1 MSCLVIVQLAYS
13 LTALP
18 PLPSDTPPQLP
29 VPVAQLAAIKSAQDV
44 IAVSRLVDGRPAPA
58 EMVLPQLDNRR
69 HTFEFMRV
77 HYPATLRDV
86 SSRAA
91 PIAWLYVDDKGRV
104 GAAQLLTTSGYAAL
118 DSLSIEVLKI
128 ALFKP
133 AQHDGKPVGVW
144 LPFPAGIPPYS
155 DLIAALEQG
164 DRPLSEAPVQV
175 AFTQKPVLLNRNQV
189 EAAIV
194 RIVHQLNPIVR
205 QMNEALARAQGVGGT
220 ADVDIFIDTNGA
232 VLNALIRKSSGN
244 RDLDDQALNIARMMR
259 FSPARNGESPVAV
272 WIEVPIR
279 FVSRN

>member
-1 MSCLVIVQLAYS
+1 MSCLAIVQLAYS
-13 LTALP
+13 LAALP
-18 PLPSDTPPQLP
+18 SLPSDTPPQLP

-44 IAVSRLVDGRPAPA
+44 IAVSRLADGRPAPA

-77 HYPATLRDV
+77 HYPETLRDV

-91 PIAWLYVDDKGRV
+91 PIAWLYVDDKGKV

-133 AQHDGKPVGVW
+133 ARHDGKPVGVW
-144 LPFPAGIPPYS
+144 LPFPAGIPPYN
-155 DLIAALEQG
+155 DLIAALEQD
-164 DRPLSEAPVQV
+164 DRPLSEAPAQV